1 MPQNKKHH
9 YVPRFYLKRF
19 SNDGKSINIWNLPT
33 KRKILSANLKNQCY
47 RSYFYGKEP
56 DVELALGKVEIGA
69 AHVFRVIDQC
79 CALPSH
85 GSPDHQFLVLCMLM
99 QHGRTVYTADVLNE
113 MNDKLM
119 KHLLE
124 PHAKAKGI
132 DLSRVNIGIKEVGRH
147 SLGLAMQYY
156 PLLFDLDYKLLI
168 NETAVEFVTSDNPV
182 VLYNQLFAFRTYIS
196 NTGLATKGLQIF
208 FPISPRYT
216 LLFFDPVVYSVGSRK
231 NPFVDVS
238 LPRDVYEINTL
249 QMCSAAEN
257 IYFQDPHFNV
267 EALHRKAAPFRRTR
281 KSNLDVFPRGET
293 ENSKRELIA
302 SSKEDIRTNLTL
314 SFINLTK
321 STKKWKN
328 EFQKMKEQPA
338 AVFRDEKLLDDHREF
353 LRKVKNNE
361 YEPGTF
367 QNFLALKYGHAAP
380 LNM

>member
-19 SNDGKSINIWNLPT
+19 SNDGKSINIWNLPS

-47 RSYFYGKEP
+47 RSHFYGKEP

-69 AHVFRVIDQC
+69 AHIFRVIDQC
-79 CALPSH
+79 CALPPH
-85 GSPDHQFLVLCMLM
+85 GSLDHQFLVLCVLM

-119 KHLLE
+119 KHLIE
-124 PHAKAKGI
+124 PRAKAKGI
-132 DLSRVNIGIKEVGRH
+132 DLSRVKIGFKEVGRV
-147 SLGLAMQYY
+147 SLGLAMQNY
-156 PLLFDLDYKLLI
+156 PILFDLDYKLLI
-168 NETAVEFVTSDNPV
+168 NKTNVEFVTSDNPV
-182 VLYNQLFAFRTYIS
+182 ALYNQLFTFRTYIS

-208 FPISPRYT
+208 FPINPRYT
-216 LLFFDPVVYSVGSRK
+216 LLFFDPAVYSVGSRK
-231 NPFVDVS
+231 NSFIDVS

-257 IYFQDPHFNV
+257 IYYRDHSFNA

-281 KSNLDVFPRGET
+281 KSNLDIFPREET
-293 ENSKRELIA
+293 DNKKRELLA
-302 SSKEDIRTNLTL
+302 SSQEDIRTNLTL
-314 SFINLTK
+314 SFVNLTK
-321 STKKWKN
+321 SMKKWRD

-353 LRKVKNNE
+353 LKKVKNNE
-361 YEPGTF
+361 YEPGEF
-367 QNFLALKYGHAAP
+367 SKFLALKYGRA
-380 LNM
+380 